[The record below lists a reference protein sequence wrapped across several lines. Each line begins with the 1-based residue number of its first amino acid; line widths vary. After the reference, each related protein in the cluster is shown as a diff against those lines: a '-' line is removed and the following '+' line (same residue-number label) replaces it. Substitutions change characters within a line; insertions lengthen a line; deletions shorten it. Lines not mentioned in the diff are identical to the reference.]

1 MIPIAIGFLV
11 LFGLALLLAYYA
23 GGLPKPARV
32 ALWCLWGLFVCLLL
46 VALLNYFG
54 VWDVGFYPDRGR
66 VIVR

>member
-1 MIPIAIGFLV
+1 MIGIAIGFLV

-23 GGLPKPARV
+23 GGLPQPARV
-32 ALWCLWGLFVCLLL
+32 ALWCLWGLFVLVLL

-54 VWDVGFYPDRGR
+54 WVDVGFYHHDR